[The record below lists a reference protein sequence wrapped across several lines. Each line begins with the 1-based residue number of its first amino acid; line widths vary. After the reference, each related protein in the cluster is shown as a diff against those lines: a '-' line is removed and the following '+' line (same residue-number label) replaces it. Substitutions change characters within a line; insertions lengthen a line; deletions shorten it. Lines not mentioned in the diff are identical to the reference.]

1 MLKKILTLTLML
13 TLVSAIAF
21 AKEISFTYD
30 KTNNL
35 KGKIVYPDKI
45 VIPIDVQKKAKKTGK
60 MPKILPPII
69 VYLPESD
76 TYYADEPMESFLKNG
91 YAVATIEHSE
101 NFPQNIIDSKAAIRF
116 IKMHSDKFD
125 VDIEKLGVWGGNTAA
140 FVAVAPYHPEFED
153 YKAVK
158 EGESSRVSAALLV
171 APCVED
177 VPTRFNEVLNYV
189 DASSSYAFIVNSVM
203 DRTSNIKKAEKFAKK
218 LENAIGF
225 NNVVF
230 VKTDTASGEKYV
242 FNENITK
249 KVIDFFD
256 KKFKLK

>member
-1 MLKKILTLTLML
+1 MLKKILTFTIVL
-13 TLVSAIAF
+13 TLVSAAAF
-21 AKEISFTYD
+21 AKEITFTYD
-30 KTNNL
+30 KMKNL
-35 KGKIVYPDKI
+35 TGKIVYPDKI
-45 VIPIDVQKKAKKTGK
+45 VIPKDVQKQAKKTGK
-60 MPKILPPII
+60 MPRVFPPII

-76 TYYADEPMESFLKNG
+76 TYYDSEPMVSFLKNG
-91 YAVATIEHSE
+91 YAVATVEHSK
-101 NFPQNIIDSKAAIRF
+101 NFPQNVIDSKAAIRF
-116 IKMHSDKFD
+116 IKMNSDKFD
-125 VDIEKLGVWGGNTAA
+125 VDTEKLAVWGGNTAA

-171 APCVED
+171 APCIED

-189 DASSSYAFIVNSVM
+189 DASSSYAFIINSVM
-203 DRTSNIKKAEKFAKK
+203 DRTSKVKKAEQFANK
-218 LENAIGF
+218 LKNAIGF

-230 VKTDTASGEKYV
+230 VKTETPSGEKYV
-242 FNENITK
+242 FNKNITK

>member
-1 MLKKILTLTLML
+1 MLKKILTLTLLL
-13 TLVSAIAF
+13 TVLTTIAF

-30 KTNNL
+30 KVNNL
-35 KGKIVYPDKI
+35 TGKIVYPDKI
-45 VIPIDVQKKAKKTGK
+45 VIPKDVQKQAKKTGK

-69 VYLPESD
+69 VYLPEID
-76 TYYADEPMESFLKNG
+76 TYYDKEPMESFLKNG
-91 YAVATIEHSE
+91 YAIATVEHSDK
-101 NFPQNIIDSKAAIRF
+101 FPQNIIDSKAAIRF
-116 IKMHSDKFD
+116 IKMNSDKFD

-153 YKAVK
+153 YKTVK
-158 EGESSRVSAALLV
+158 AGESSRVSAALLV
-171 APCVED
+171 APCTED

-203 DRTSNIKKAEKFAKK
+203 DRTSTVKKAERFAKK

-230 VKTDTASGEKYV
+230 IKTETPSGEKYV
-242 FNENITK
+242 FNANITK

>member
-1 MLKKILTLTLML
+1 MLKKILTFTLLLTLI
-13 TLVSAIAF
+13 SAAAF

-45 VIPIDVQKKAKKTGK
+45 VIPIDVQKQAKKTGK
-60 MPKILPPII
+60 MPKVLPPII

-76 TYYADEPMESFLKNG
+76 TDYGKEPMESFIKNG
-91 YAVATIEHSE
+91 YAVATIEHSQT
-101 NFPQNIIDSKAAIRF
+101 FPQNVIDSKAAIRF
-116 IKMHSDKFD
+116 IKMNSDKFD
-125 VDIEKLGVWGGNTAA
+125 VDIQKLGVWGGNTAA
-140 FVAVAPYHPEFED
+140 FVAVAPYHPELED

-171 APCVED
+171 APCTED
-177 VPTRFNEVLNYV
+177 TPTRFNEVLNYV

-203 DRTSNIKKAEKFAKK
+203 DRTSKVKKAEKFANK
-218 LENAIGF
+218 LKNAIGF

-230 VKTDTASGEKYV
+230 IKTETASGEKYV
-242 FNENITK
+242 FNENMTK
-249 KVIDFFD
+249 RVIDFFD
-256 KKFKLK
+256 KQFKLK